1 MFTVL
6 NSIQTKKLKVKASTS
21 LLKETNVEFDSNK
34 IKLNKY
40 SIYDYLD
47 DQEAKDANNSQKK
60 LISLEKSSSAN
71 SAATMETIN
80 DVSIFYLFIYVFGKF
95 YLKVF

>member
-1 MFTVL
+1 MFTVI

-47 DQEAKDANNSQKK
+47 DQEGKDANNSQKK
-60 LISLEKSSSAN
+60 VISLEKSSS
-71 SAATMETIN
+71 METIN
-80 DVSIFYLFIYVFGKF
+80 DVSIFKF
-95 YLKVF
+95 YNCTGRPRIC

>member
-47 DQEAKDANNSQKK
+47 DQEGKDSINRQKK
-60 LISLEKSSSAN
+60 VISLEKSSSTN

-80 DVSIFYLFIYVFGKF
+80 DVSIFKF
-95 YLKVF
+95 YKCTGRTRIWYPG